1 MELDELKKSW
11 NALNEQLQKEPI
23 ADEQQITELIAGYK
37 ANTRKSLGRLV
48 VIQRF
53 SIGMGAV
60 GLAALLLIWLLL
72 PTFGFNEQ
80 LQGKIVALLGFIAIS
95 ILIGMWW
102 DWKTYRWNK
111 DTRIDEMGVA
121 EVSRRMTTFR
131 QWTRYE
137 LKKSW
142 NALNEQLQKEPIAD
156 EQQIT
161 ELIAGYK
168 ANTRKSLGRLVVIQR
183 FSIGMGAVGLAALLL
198 IWLLLPTFGFNEQLQ
213 GKIVALLGFIAISIL
228 IGMWWDW
235 KTYRW
240 NKDTRIDEM
249 GVAEVSRRM
258 TTFRQWTRY
267 EVMGISIWIILFN
280 ILNYWVM
287 EYHLA
292 PASVQALLI
301 TLFVVFDALIIYILY
316 KKVIYKHLDNI
327 KKNIEE
333 LKDICTE

>member
-60 GLAALLLIWLLL
+60 GLA
-72 PTFGFNEQ
+72 
-80 LQGKIVALLGFIAIS
+80 V
-95 ILIGMWW
+95 
-102 DWKTYRWNK
+102 
-111 DTRIDEMGVA
+111 
-121 EVSRRMTTFR
+121 
-131 QWTRYE
+131 
-137 LKKSW
+137 
-142 NALNEQLQKEPIAD
+142 
-156 EQQIT
+156 
-161 ELIAGYK
+161 
-168 ANTRKSLGRLVVIQR
+168 
-183 FSIGMGAVGLAALLL
+183 LLL

-267 EVMGISIWIILFN
+267 EVMGISIWIILS
-280 ILNYWVM
+280 I
-287 EYHLA
+287 
-292 PASVQALLI
+292 SSTI
-301 TLFVVFDALIIYILY
+301 G
-316 KKVIYKHLDNI
+316 
-327 KKNIEE
+327 
-333 LKDICTE
+333 

>member
-111 DTRIDEMGVA
+111 DTRIGDTKITKFGI
-121 EVSRRMTTFR
+121 SFNSDGTTTFFA
-131 QWTRYE
+131 QLE
-137 LKKSW
+137 KSS
-142 NALNEQLQKEPIAD
+142 ASQKEYLEKLQEKKAAEKKEAKKK
-156 EQQIT
+156 EQSKQT
-161 ELIAGYK
+161 EVRK
-168 ANTRKSLGRLVVIQR
+168 TTVQANSKEELLDKIKNIDWDSIKPEENKIGGR
-183 FSIGMGAVGLAALLL
+183 
-198 IWLLLPTFGFNEQLQ
+198 FGF
-213 GKIVALLGFIAISIL
+213 AI
-228 IGMWWDW
+228 
-235 KTYRW
+235 
-240 NKDTRIDEM
+240 
-249 GVAEVSRRM
+249 
-258 TTFRQWTRY
+258 
-267 EVMGISIWIILFN
+267 
-280 ILNYWVM
+280 
-287 EYHLA
+287 
-292 PASVQALLI
+292 
-301 TLFVVFDALIIYILY
+301 
-316 KKVIYKHLDNI
+316 
-327 KKNIEE
+327 
-333 LKDICTE
+333 

>member
-1 MELDELKKSW
+1 M
-11 NALNEQLQKEPI
+11 QKEPI
-23 ADEQQITELIAGYK
+23 ADEKQITKLIAGYK

-60 GLAALLLIWLLL
+60 GLAVLLLIWLLL

-80 LQGKIVALLGFIAIS
+80 LQGKIVVFLGFIVVS
-95 ILIGMWW
+95 IIAGMWW

-111 DTRIDEMGVA
+111 NTHIDEMSVA
-121 EVSRRMTTFR
+121 EVSRRMAIFR
-131 QWTRYE
+131 QWT
-137 LKKSW
+137 K
-142 NALNEQLQKEPIAD
+142 
-156 EQQIT
+156 
-161 ELIAGYK
+161 
-168 ANTRKSLGRLVVIQR
+168 
-183 FSIGMGAVGLAALLL
+183 
-198 IWLLLPTFGFNEQLQ
+198 
-213 GKIVALLGFIAISIL
+213 
-228 IGMWWDW
+228 
-235 KTYRW
+235 
-240 NKDTRIDEM
+240 
-249 GVAEVSRRM
+249 
-258 TTFRQWTRY
+258 Y

-292 PASVQALLI
+292 PAGVQVMLI
-301 TLFVVFDALIIYILY
+301 TLFVLFDVLIIYILY

>member
-1 MELDELKKSW
+1 
-11 NALNEQLQKEPI
+11 
-23 ADEQQITELIAGYK
+23 
-37 ANTRKSLGRLV
+37 
-48 VIQRF
+48 
-53 SIGMGAV
+53 MGAV

-72 PTFGFNEQ
+72 PTFGLNEQ

-121 EVSRRMTTFR
+121 EAT
-131 QWTRYE
+131 
-137 LKKSW
+137 
-142 NALNEQLQKEPIAD
+142 
-156 EQQIT
+156 
-161 ELIAGYK
+161 
-168 ANTRKSLGRLVVIQR
+168 
-183 FSIGMGAVGLAALLL
+183 
-198 IWLLLPTFGFNEQLQ
+198 
-213 GKIVALLGFIAISIL
+213 
-228 IGMWWDW
+228 
-235 KTYRW
+235 
-240 NKDTRIDEM
+240 
-249 GVAEVSRRM
+249 RRM

>member
-95 ILIGMWW
+95 
-102 DWKTYRWNK
+102 
-111 DTRIDEMGVA
+111 
-121 EVSRRMTTFR
+121 S
-131 QWTRYE
+131 
-137 LKKSW
+137 
-142 NALNEQLQKEPIAD
+142 
-156 EQQIT
+156 
-161 ELIAGYK
+161 
-168 ANTRKSLGRLVVIQR
+168 
-183 FSIGMGAVGLAALLL
+183 
-198 IWLLLPTFGFNEQLQ
+198 
-213 GKIVALLGFIAISIL
+213 L

>member
-23 ADEQQITELIAGYK
+23 ADEQQITELIAGNK
-37 ANTRKSLGRLV
+37 ANTRKTQARL
-48 VIQRF
+48 
-53 SIGMGAV
+53 
-60 GLAALLLIWLLL
+60 
-72 PTFGFNEQ
+72 
-80 LQGKIVALLGFIAIS
+80 
-95 ILIGMWW
+95 
-102 DWKTYRWNK
+102 
-111 DTRIDEMGVA
+111 
-121 EVSRRMTTFR
+121 EVKQPNS
-131 QWTRYE
+131 
-137 LKKSW
+137 
-142 NALNEQLQKEPIAD
+142 NGI
-156 EQQIT
+156 
-161 ELIAGYK
+161 
-168 ANTRKSLGRLVVIQR
+168 
-183 FSIGMGAVGLAALLL
+183 
-198 IWLLLPTFGFNEQLQ
+198 
-213 GKIVALLGFIAISIL
+213 
-228 IGMWWDW
+228 
-235 KTYRW
+235 TYRW

>member
-1 MELDELKKSW
+1 
-11 NALNEQLQKEPI
+11 
-23 ADEQQITELIAGYK
+23 
-37 ANTRKSLGRLV
+37 
-48 VIQRF
+48 
-53 SIGMGAV
+53 
-60 GLAALLLIWLLL
+60 
-72 PTFGFNEQ
+72 
-80 LQGKIVALLGFIAIS
+80 
-95 ILIGMWW
+95 MWW

-111 DTRIDEMGVA
+111 
-121 EVSRRMTTFR
+121 
-131 QWTRYE
+131 
-137 LKKSW
+137 
-142 NALNEQLQKEPIAD
+142 N
-156 EQQIT
+156 
-161 ELIAGYK
+161 
-168 ANTRKSLGRLVVIQR
+168 
-183 FSIGMGAVGLAALLL
+183 
-198 IWLLLPTFGFNEQLQ
+198 
-213 GKIVALLGFIAISIL
+213 
-228 IGMWWDW
+228 
-235 KTYRW
+235 
-240 NKDTRIDEM
+240 TRIDEM